1 MRPSDCLKKISC
13 LLKSDERMKPE
24 VEAAHSLI
32 GLAYENMEVSGVG
45 DGLCAVLITRIDV

>member
-32 GLAYENMEVSGVG
+32 GLAYENMKVSGVG
-45 DGLCAVLITRIDV
+45 DGLCAVLITQIDV